1 MVDSQRYRRNLFYIL
16 FAVSGFSGLIYES
29 IWSHYLKLFLGHA
42 AYAQTLVLTI
52 FMGGMAIGSWFASR
66 YSVRWK
72 NLLLAYALTEGAIGV
87 CGLVFHK
94 VFVSTTDLAY
104 TVVIPALG
112 SPWSVNLF
120 KWSLAGAFILPQSI
134 LLGATFPLMT
144 AGIVRRFP
152 AESGASIAT
161 LYFTNSFGAAIGVLA
176 SGFVLIELVGLPGTI
191 LTAGLINI
199 LLAVL
204 VWLLARHTT
213 EKAAPTVS
221 RSVSADAIG
230 LWRLL
235 LATSL
240 FTGAASFMYEIGWI
254 RMLSLVLGSSTHA
267 FELML
272 GAFIF
277 GLAFGGL
284 WIRRRI
290 DRLKQPVRFLGL
302 VQIIMGLLALA
313 TLVAYNASF
322 NLMREIMDALA
333 PTAGGYRLFSVAS
346 HAIALGVMLPA
357 TFCAGMTLP
366 LITNVLLRAHHGEKS
381 IGAVYAANT
390 AGAIA
395 GIFFAVHFG
404 LPNIGVKGLI
414 TMGAALDMALGIVL
428 LRAAL
433 VGSRSWVVPGTAV
446 LASAAVVITLLGV
459 ELDRYKMASGVYRL
473 GDLFRPG
480 EVELLY
486 HKDGKTATVD
496 LVKHQDGNVSI
507 RTNGKPDAMI
517 NLSADGPPAPDET
530 TMIMSAVTPLML
542 HPQARTVANIGLGS
556 GLTAHVLLGAS
567 GLERV
572 DTIEIEPAMVEA
584 AHGFGSRV
592 ERTFRDPRSH
602 IYIDDAKSFFAARG
616 DRYDIIVSEP
626 SNPWVSG
633 VAGLF
638 SDEFYQRVRTHLNP
652 GGLFVQWFQLYEINT
667 GLVASVMKAIGANF
681 TDYVLYAADNNDLLI
696 VARWDGRLS
705 PPDPAVLAQPR
716 LGQELRR
723 IGILTPQDLALRRIG
738 DRALFEPLF
747 ASFPVPANSD
757 FFPVL
762 DLNAERARFM
772 RSMAVE
778 LVRLG
783 MAPLP
788 VLEMLE
794 NTVPAVDVTNI
805 TPSPEFARTQSVQR
819 AAAVRN
825 FYKSGVLPP
834 QGHSEFDANLAQH
847 LVVTQ
852 RLAQYCRD
860 VSAPA
865 LWLNSVYYIAST
877 TLSQLRPDET
887 QALWQ
892 HWRSSDCYRRLSPAQ
907 ADSLALCR
915 AVGQRDAAGMA
926 AVAEKLLATVTGV
939 SGEQGSYMLGAG
951 MLGYL
956 AQGRPQDARRLWAT
970 FAPQILS
977 NNTPGLMLR
986 FLRAQA
992 FNELPGRKPSSTFS
1006 PRLSPRFQKNLPG

>member
-1 MVDSQRYRRNLFYIL
+1 MADSKRYRRNLFYIL

-52 FMGGMAIGSWFASR
+52 FMGGMAIGSWLASR

-72 NLLLAYALTEGAIGV
+72 NLLVAYALTEGVIGV
-87 CGLVFHK
+87 CGLVFHN
-94 VFVSTTDLAY
+94 VFVGTIDLAY

-112 SPWSVNLF
+112 SPWSVDLF
-120 KWSLAGAFILPQSI
+120 KWCLAGVFILPQSI

-144 AGIVRRFP
+144 AGLVRRFP

-199 LLAVL
+199 LLALL

-213 EKAAPTVS
+213 EKAAPTVP
-221 RSVSADAIG
+221 RRVSADATG
-230 LWRLL
+230 SWRLL
-235 LATSL
+235 LAVSL

-290 DRLKQPVRFLGL
+290 DSLKQPVRFLGL
-302 VQIIMGLLALA
+302 VQIVMGLFALA
-313 TLVAYNASF
+313 TLIAYNASF

-333 PTAGGYRLFSVAS
+333 PTAGGYRLFSIGS
-346 HAIALGVMLPA
+346 HTIALGIMLPA

-366 LITNVLLRAHHGEKS
+366 LITNVLLRSRHGEKS
-381 IGAVYAANT
+381 IGMVYAANT
-390 AGAIA
+390 VGAIA

-404 LPNIGVKGLI
+404 LPIMGVKGVII
-414 TMGAALDMALGIVL
+414 TGAVLDMALGIVL

-433 VGSRSWVVPGTAV
+433 VGSRLWLVPGIAI
-446 LASAAVVITLLGV
+446 LASMAVVVTVLGV
-459 ELDRYKMASGVYRL
+459 ELDRYKMASGVYRH
-473 GDLFRPG
+473 GGLFRPG
-480 EVELLY
+480 DVELLY

-496 LVKHQDGNVSI
+496 LVKYQDGNVSV

-517 NLSADGPPAPDET
+517 NLSTNGPPAPDEV

-592 ERTFRDPRSH
+592 ERTFLDPRSH

-616 DRYDIIVSEP
+616 GQYDIIVSEP

-633 VAGLF
+633 VSGLF
-638 SDEFYQRVRTHLNP
+638 SGEFYQRIRTHLNP

-667 GLVASVMKAIGANF
+667 DLVASVMKAIGANF
-681 TDYVLYAADNNDLLI
+681 TDYVLYAADDSDLLI

-705 PPDPAVLAQPR
+705 PPDTAVLAETKLAEDLRRIGMFTR
-716 LGQELRR
+716 LDLELRR
-723 IGILTPQDLALRRIG
+723 IGG
-738 DRALFEPLF
+738 RALFEPLF
-747 ASFPVPANSD
+747 ASFPIPANSD

-762 DLNAERARFM
+762 DLYAERVRFT

-778 LVRLG
+778 LVQLG

-794 NTVPAVDVTNI
+794 KTVPAIDVKNTKP
-805 TPSPEFARTQSVQR
+805 TPGFARTQSAKR
-819 AAAVRN
+819 AVAVLN
-825 FYKSGVLPP
+825 FYRYGTLPP
-834 QGHSEFDANLAQH
+834 PSQGEFDANLAQH

-852 RLAQYCRD
+852 QLGKYCRD

-865 LWLNSVYYIAST
+865 LWLDSVYNIAITS
-877 TLSQLRPDET
+877 LSQLPPDET
-887 QALWQ
+887 QVLWQ
-892 HWRSSDCYRRLSPAQ
+892 HWRSSDCYRRLSSGQ
-907 ADSLALCR
+907 ADSLALFH
-915 AVGQRDAAGMA
+915 AVGRRDAEGMA
-926 AVAEKLLATVTGV
+926 AVAEKLLANLTGI
-939 SGEQGSYMLGAG
+939 SGEQGNYLLGAG

-956 AQGRPQDARRLWAT
+956 AQGRPQNARRLWMA

-977 NNTPGLMLR
+977 NRVPGLMLR
-986 FLRAQA
+986 VLKAKA
-992 FNELPGRKPSSTFS
+992 FSELAG
-1006 PRLSPRFQKNLPG
+1006 